1 MVGRNN
7 ESGNQNS
14 TLVLPFVLI
23 VVKSLVLPLV
33 TREIVS
39 QVSHKSKTGVV
50 FVLRILKRLAVQ
62 WTLKLL
68 SDGYIQICQFTLSAK
83 ILDLIVHCA
92 VCTTCE

>member
-39 QVSHKSKTGVV
+39 QVSHKSETGVV
-50 FVLRILKRLAVQ
+50 FVLRILKKVDCAV
-62 WTLKLL
+62 
-68 SDGYIQICQFTLSAK
+68 DGYIQICQFTLSSK

-92 VCTTCE
+92 LHANRKQGYIF